1 MKVTNTIVFIFKGQE
16 DSKLKGT
23 ARVVLDDELQLTGL
37 RIYQGSKDL
46 FVSYPNDP
54 YYKGED
60 YRQLFFPTTCE
71 LRTHIEEE
79 VIKVYKEQLKIFN

>member
-1 MKVTNTIVFIFKGQE
+1 MKVTNTQVFIFKGQE

-23 ARVVLDDELQLTGL
+23 ARVVLDGELQLTGL
-37 RIYQGSKDL
+37 RIYQGTKDL

-60 YRQLFFPTTCE
+60 YRQLFYPLTRE
-71 LRTHIEEE
+71 LRSYIEEE
-79 VIKVYKEQLKIFN
+79 ILKTYKENLELFR